1 MKIVKKLWKI
11 LQEMNNLQKLS
22 IKHSNEVLRELS
34 LGIFYKRYDKIM

>member
-22 IKHSNEVLRELS
+22 IKHSNEVL
-34 LGIFYKRYDKIM
+34 KRAKFGYLL